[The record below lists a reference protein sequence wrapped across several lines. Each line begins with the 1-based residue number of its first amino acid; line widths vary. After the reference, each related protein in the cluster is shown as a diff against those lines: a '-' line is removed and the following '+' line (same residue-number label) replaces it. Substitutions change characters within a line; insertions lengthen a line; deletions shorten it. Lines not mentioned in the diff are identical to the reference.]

1 VTEDGRLFFWIPIPH
16 LTVTDCEVRKV
27 DAIDKGILRDLEHNC
42 RITYE
47 ELSRKHGISANAIRK
62 RITRLEETNVISAY
76 VVSLSTAMIGSEF
89 VFAILSTDGS
99 RDEVEFVDK
108 IGVNP
113 WIIAASSYTDGTYL
127 LIGEYTS
134 TDELMAIATHL
145 RSLDSVVD
153 VELHTIL
160 QSKQGTTSLG
170 NLHLRVIKCLLDD
183 ARMPIVEIANNT
195 GLTARRV
202 RRVLE
207 EIEESNSVFASIL
220 LELGAASSIPFVIW
234 FNYDQQKISPRELET
249 WLEENYDMPLWQV
262 FLSVAEPV
270 AGGLF
275 AVDTLTE
282 LDEIVRSIRGNDFI
296 KTAKVSISTYHA
308 YFDGPRARKLRDMIE
323 TAIGK

>member
-1 VTEDGRLFFWIPIPH
+1 MDI
-16 LTVTDCEVRKV
+16 
-27 DAIDKGILRDLEHNC
+27 IDKGILSDLTDNC

-62 RITRLEETNVISAY
+62 RITRLEETKVISAY
-76 VVSLSTAMIGSEF
+76 TVSLSTAMIGSEF

-99 RDEVEFVDK
+99 RDEVEFVNE
-108 IGVNP
+108 IGSNP
-113 WIIAASSYTDGTYL
+113 WIIAASSYTDGSYL

-145 RSLDSVVD
+145 RSLDSVHH

-160 QSKQGTTSLG
+160 QSKGGIAPLG
-170 NLHLRVIKCLLDD
+170 NLHLRVLRCLLED
-183 ARMPIVEIANNT
+183 ARMPIIDIANKT

-202 RRVLE
+202 LE
-207 EIEESNSVFASIL
+207 EIEASNSVHTSIL

-234 FNYDQQKISPRELET
+234 FTYDQKKIGPRELEA
-249 WLEENYDMPLWQV
+249 WLEENYDLPLWQV

-282 LDEIVRSIRGNDFI
+282 LDEIVRSIRKNDFI
-296 KTAKVSISTYHA
+296 MTAKVSISTHHD
-308 YFDGPRARKLRDMIE
+308 YFEGPRSRKLREMIE
-323 TAIGK
+323 AASGKKVQ

>member
-1 VTEDGRLFFWIPIPH
+1 MAGYGRLFFRIHVPH
-16 LTVTDCEVRKV
+16 LASTECVVRKM
-27 DAIDKGILRDLEHNC
+27 DAIDKGILQDLNSNC

-76 VVSLSTAMIGSEF
+76 IVSLSTAMIGSEF
-89 VFAILSTDGS
+89 AFAILSTDGS
-99 RDEVEFVDK
+99 RDEVEFVNE
-108 IGVNP
+108 IGASP
-113 WIIAASSYTDGTYL
+113 WIIAASSYTDGSYL

-145 RSLDSVVD
+145 RSLDSVDNVD
-153 VELHTIL
+153 LHTIL
-160 QSKQGTTSLG
+160 QSKGGTAALG
-170 NLHLRVIKCLLDD
+170 NLHLRVIKCLLED
-183 ARMPIVEIANNT
+183 AKMPIVDIANKT

-207 EIEESNSVFASIL
+207 EIEASNSVYTSVL

-234 FNYDQQKISPRELET
+234 FTYDQKKIGPRELES
-249 WLEENYDMPLWQV
+249 WLEENYSFPLWQL

-275 AVDTLTE
+275 AVDTLIE
-282 LDEIVRSIRGNDFI
+282 LDEIVRSIRRTDFI
-296 KTAKVSISTYHA
+296 KNAKVSISTHHQ
-308 YFDGPRARKLRDMIE
+308 YFEGPRDRKIREMIE
-323 TAIGK
+323 SANVE